1 MLDTPDEKIA
11 MTGQSLLLI
20 RDASRLYEENAKL
33 REYIEAMRQCAG
45 EIKRDVGCN
54 ECPMYRE
61 NEAQWCVR
69 KLVGCELGI
78 EVTDE

>member
-1 MLDTPDEKIA
+1 MAYGSIA
-11 MTGQSLLLI
+11 NNMYPTLSEREVVAQMQ
-20 RDASRLYEENAKL
+20 AENAKL

-61 NEAQWCVR
+61 NETQWCVR

-78 EVTDE
+78 EANDE